1 MQLFPCP
8 FCGLRD
14 ETEFHYG
21 GEAGNLRPDG
31 RDVPAERWASYL
43 HMRDN
48 PKGATRE
55 IWMHL
60 PCGEFFAMERD
71 TVTHKVA
78 GAQALGDTEQRR

>member
-21 GEAGNLRPDG
+21 GEAATPRPDG
-31 RDVPAERWASYL
+31 ADAPAEAWANYL
-43 HMRDN
+43 YMRAN

-55 IWMHL
+55 IWVHVT
-60 PCGEFFAMERD
+60 CGEFFEMARD
-71 TVTHKVA
+71 TVTHVVA
-78 GAQALGDTEQRR
+78 ESSALGAAERGR

>member
-21 GEAGNLRPDG
+21 GEAGNVRPDG
-31 RDVPAERWASYL
+31 ADAPAGAWASYL
-43 HMRDN
+43 YTRAN

-55 IWMHL
+55 IWVHMT
-60 PCGEFFAMERD
+60 CGEFFEMARD
-71 TVTHKVA
+71 SVTHVVA
-78 GAQALGDTEQRR
+78 GSAPLGAAEPSR

>member
-8 FCGLRD
+8 FCGPRD
-14 ETEFHYG
+14 EAEFHYG

-43 HMRDN
+43 HMRAN
-48 PKGATRE
+48 PKGATKE
-55 IWMHL
+55 IWVHT

-71 TVTHKVA
+71 SVTHRVS
-78 GAQALGDTEQRR
+78 GSTTLGEAEQFS